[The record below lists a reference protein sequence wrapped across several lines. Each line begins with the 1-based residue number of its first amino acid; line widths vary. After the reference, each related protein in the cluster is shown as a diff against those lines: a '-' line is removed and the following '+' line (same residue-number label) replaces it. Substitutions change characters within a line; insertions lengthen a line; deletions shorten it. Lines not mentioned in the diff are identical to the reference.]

1 MLIIILIPAAALFAN
16 VIKMSANSRD
26 RVVAGNLAAQQ
37 IDVGRATSFGTL
49 AAQADSGSLQTTT
62 PKEGGSRSWP

>member
-1 MLIIILIPAAALFAN
+1 LIPAAALFAQ

-49 AAQADSGSLQTTT
+49 AA
-62 PKEGGSRSWP
+62 RR